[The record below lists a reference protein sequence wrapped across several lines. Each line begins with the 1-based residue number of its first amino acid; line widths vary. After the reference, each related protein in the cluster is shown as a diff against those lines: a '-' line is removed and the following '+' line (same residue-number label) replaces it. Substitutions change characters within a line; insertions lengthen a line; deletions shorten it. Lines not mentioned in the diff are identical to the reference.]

1 MKKITRLTEKNI
13 SNIVKK
19 VINEN
24 IQDNNLYQEINDVLS
39 NSNES
44 QEEQI
49 QILKYILKQ
58 KEEETKSRFNPDL
71 TGLENLVKRVIK
83 QRTA

>member
-58 KEEETKSRFNPDL
+58 KEEEAKSRFNPDL

>member
-1 MKKITRLTEKNI
+1 MKKIIKLTEKNI

-24 IQDNNLYQEINDVLS
+24 IQDNNLYREINDVLS
-39 NSNES
+39 NSNAS

-58 KEEETKSRFNPDL
+58 KEDTEYRFNPDL